1 MRRSFKPPIFLFA
14 CSFPLVSVPM
24 SILIPIPYLVKSTKS
39 RMNLFRLNDKIALG
53 PALLSVCQHRSLGLL
68 N

>member
-1 MRRSFKPPIFLFA
+1 
-14 CSFPLVSVPM
+14 LVSVPM

-53 PALLSVCQHRSLGLL
+53 PAILSVCQHRSLGLL